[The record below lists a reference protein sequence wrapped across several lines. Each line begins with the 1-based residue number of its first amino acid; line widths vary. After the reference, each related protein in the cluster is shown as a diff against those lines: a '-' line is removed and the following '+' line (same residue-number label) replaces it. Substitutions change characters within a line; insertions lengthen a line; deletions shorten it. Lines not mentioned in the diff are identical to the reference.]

1 MLRIIGSI
9 LLGYVTM
16 ALLIMVSFSLLWMV
30 MGTEIAFRAGTTRVT
45 WAWLAVSLP
54 LSVIAA
60 AVGGMVTVWVA
71 RSREFGGLLG
81 LAGLILVLGVGSA
94 LGQMTAGT
102 TPADLPPSHPLSA
115 FEAAMSARQPLWVAW
130 SLPLLGIIGAFLGGG
145 LVLSRRAVRGR
156 HIQEAQVD
164 SRAEDAAG

>member
-1 MLRIIGSI
+1 MLRIVGSI

-16 ALLIMVSFSLLWMV
+16 VLFIMVSFTLLWMV
-30 MGTEIAFRAGTTRVT
+30 MGADIAFHAGTTRVT

-60 AVGGMVTVWVA
+60 AIGGMVTVWVA

-81 LAGLILVLGVGSA
+81 LAGLILVLGVGNA
-94 LGQMTAGT
+94 MGQVTAGS
-102 TPADLPPSHPLSA
+102 TPIDLSPSHPLSA
-115 FEAAMSARQPLWVAW
+115 FEAAMSASQPLWVAW

-145 LVLSRRAVRGR
+145 LVLSRRAGRGR
-156 HIQEAQVD
+156 DIQGAQVD
-164 SRAEDAAG
+164 SPAEDTTG